1 MTFRQK
7 ASTLATMTALAAFG
21 GTAFAGQPIILA
33 QAGSPAATPKAAAEG
48 IEEVI
53 VTARRKEEN
62 LQTIPVAVTAIS
74 GEALVA
80 KGVQNLMDLQ
90 KFVPTM
96 RVTSSD
102 VNPKI
107 FFVSIRGFRGSNPRL
122 TEDPPVGT
130 YFAEVPFAHPFAF
143 GDELFDIQS
152 AQVLKGPQ
160 GTLFGRNT
168 TGGAVLIEPNKPS
181 FEDGFGGN
189 VKLTL
194 GDYSL
199 RKLDAAVNIP
209 LNDVAALRLSGQI
222 HQRDGY
228 TTNVLSGDKYDEV
241 DNQALRVQLLLKP
254 TRDVTSNTLV
264 SYLDEDATPASSALY
279 GAVYRIPAGA
289 AYNTYQNLL
298 NIQQALG
305 PRKMYS
311 AVGSNVITGAGLDGF
326 SPLRCAANP
335 NLRCRTD
342 SAPNEKINALT
353 VVNNTKVDFEGFSVK
368 NILGARRMYHF
379 INSYAIQPTGF
390 VSPGLQAMQQND
402 YRQVSDEIQI
412 SGKAF
417 GDKLDWIGGAFFFN
431 EHGEDDSPAY
441 QFNTANWTNNKNR
454 NVNKTKALFAQ
465 GDYQLSEKWKTTV
478 GVRKTWDEREAD
490 ALNYAST
497 AAGVRTCSTRTDS
510 GALRTYPN
518 CTMHGERKSDA
529 ITWNL
534 SLQYQASPDTM
545 YYGTLSKGYK
555 TGGFSPLINIPSRFA
570 FDPEFVRNLEFGVK
584 SDWTL
589 ANMPVRT
596 NAAVFYDKY
605 TQQQLQISQVINGL
619 FANFTDNVGKS
630 TLYGGELEFTLLP
643 TSRVEISGF
652 LAYIKARYDE
662 YLSRANLGGGLTAP
676 VDFSDVPY
684 GGSNP
689 LAKWQGGLSASY
701 KLPLDNAKGTVKF
714 SGDLT
719 WRGRSETNNE
729 AAIAAH
735 PGGARGS
742 FTPQILEP
750 GRALLNLRVDWNRFL
765 GNPVDVGIYVTNATD
780 KVYIQGGSAVLG
792 ATTVHFAEPRMFG
805 IEVSYKF
812 GEDFKP
818 RD

>member
-1 MTFRQK
+1 MAGKLSREVLLVLAGMAA
-7 ASTLATMTALAAFG
+7 ASS
-21 GTAFAGQPIILA
+21 GTAFAADAAAGKA
-33 QAGSPAATPKAAAEG
+33 TQAKAAEG
-48 IEEVI
+48 TFIEEVV

-62 LQTIPVAVTAIS
+62 LQSVPVAVTVVS
-74 GEALVA
+74 GEALA
-80 KGVQNLMDLQ
+80 SKGVTNIMDLQ
-90 KFVPTM
+90 KFVPSM

-168 TGGAVLIEPNKPS
+168 TGGAVLIEPKRAS
-181 FEDGFGGN
+181 LEDGFEGD

-194 GDYSL
+194 GDYNL
-199 RKLDAAVNIP
+199 RKFDGAVNIP
-209 LNDVAALRLSGQI
+209 LNDVAALRIAGQI
-222 HQRDGY
+222 NQRDGY

-254 TRDVTSNTLV
+254 TRDVTNNTLV
-264 SYLDEDATPASSALY
+264 SYLDEDSTPASSALY
-279 GAVYRIPAGA
+279 GAIYRIPAGA
-289 AYNTYQNLL
+289 SFDNYQRLL
-298 NIQQALG
+298 NIQQAIG
-305 PRKMYS
+305 ARKMYS
-311 AVGSNVITGAGLDGF
+311 AVGSNVITGAGIDGF
-326 SPLRCAANP
+326 SPTRCATNP

-342 SAPNEKINALT
+342 SAPNERIRAVGVINT
-353 VVNNTKVDFEGFSVK
+353 TKVDFDGFSVK
-368 NILGARRMYHF
+368 NIFGSRRMYHF

-390 VSPGLQAMQQND
+390 TAAGLQAMQQND
-402 YRQVSDEIQI
+402 YRQVSDEIQV
-412 SGKAF
+412 SGKALD
-417 GDKLDWIGGAFFFN
+417 GKLDWIGGAFFFR

-441 QFNTANWTNNKNR
+441 QFTSANWTNNKNR
-454 NVNKTKALFAQ
+454 NVNETKALFAQ
-465 GDYQLSEKWKTTV
+465 GDYKLNDQWKATV
-478 GVRKTWDEREAD
+478 GVRKTWDHREAD

-497 AAGVRTCSTRTDS
+497 GAGVRTCSTRTDA
-510 GALRTYPN
+510 GVLRTYPN

-529 ITWNL
+529 ITWNM
-534 SLQYQASPDTM
+534 SLQYQATQDTM
-545 YYGTLSKGYK
+545 YYATLSKGYK
-555 TGGFSPLINIPSRFA
+555 SGGFSPLINVPSRFA
-570 FDPEFVRNLEFGVK
+570 FDPEYVRNLEFGVK
-584 SDWTL
+584 SDWAL
-589 ANMPVRT
+589 AGMPVRT
-596 NAAVFYDKY
+596 NAALFYDKY
-605 TQQQLQISQVINGL
+605 TQQQLQISQVVNGL

-630 TLYGGELEFTLLP
+630 TLYGGELELTLLP
-643 TSRVEISGF
+643 TDRIEINAF
-652 LAYIKARYDE
+652 LAYIKAKYNQYE
-662 YLSRANLGGGLTAP
+662 SKANLGGGLTGT

-689 LAKWQGGLSASY
+689 LAKWQGGLSAAY
-701 KLPLDNAKGTVKF
+701 KMPLDNGKGTVKF

-719 WRGRSETNNE
+719 WRGRSETNND
-729 AAIAAH
+729 AAIASH

-765 GNPVDVGIYVTNATD
+765 GNPVDLGIYMTNVTD

-805 IEVSYKF
+805 IELSYKF
-812 GEDFKP
+812 GEGFKP
-818 RD
+818 RN